1 MTRRTLHP
9 RNFDLLPLR
18 RVLLAAQRNAPAFAP
33 TPGADERK
41 ARLLIERM
49 KGAPALKNLFAG
61 VAVESSRPAERAA
74 LGEMAESHA

>member
-9 RNFDLLPLR
+9 RTFDLLPLR
-18 RVLLAAQRNAPAFAP
+18 RVLLAARRSAPALAP
-33 TPGADERK
+33 SPGADERQ
-41 ARLLIERM
+41 ARLLIDRM

-61 VAVESSRPAERAA
+61 IAVESFRPAARAV

>member
-18 RVLLAAQRNAPAFAP
+18 GVLLAAQRNAPAIAP
-33 TPGADERK
+33 SPGADERQ
-41 ARLLIERM
+41 ARLLIDRM
-49 KGAPALKNLFAG
+49 KSAPAMKNLFAG
-61 VAVESSRPAERAA
+61 IAVESFRPAKRAA